1 MPRRRLAQIVVAS
14 IAAITLSAAGS
25 ALILLG

>member
-1 MPRRRLAQIVVAS
+1 MPRRLAQIVVAS